1 MSMIQ
6 FAYNLFSTVQ
16 QPEIFPE
23 MVLSGVP
30 KLNDLVMKK

>member
-6 FAYNLFSTVQ
+6 YANNLFSTVE
-16 QPEIFPE
+16 QPETFPE
-23 MVLSGVP
+23 MVLSGAP